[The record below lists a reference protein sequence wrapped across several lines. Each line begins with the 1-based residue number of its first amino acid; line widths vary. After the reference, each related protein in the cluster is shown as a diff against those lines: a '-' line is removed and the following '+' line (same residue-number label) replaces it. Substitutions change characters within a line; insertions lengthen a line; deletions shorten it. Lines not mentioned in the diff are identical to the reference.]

1 MIIVSTNIAKEFE
14 LTKSKSIALK
24 QPPAASVVLY
34 GIIITFE
41 SFCLVDVL
49 AKADTS
55 ITDTRKAKD
64 DNDTKSKGRQ
74 TNT

>member
-14 LTKSKSIALK
+14 LTKSKLIALK

-49 AKADTS
+49 ADADTS
-55 ITDTRKAKD
+55 ITIHEK
-64 DNDTKSKGRQ
+64 
-74 TNT
+74 